1 MTPLEPGSFLA
12 ELTPDE
18 RADLESRGRFRD
30 LERGAVL
37 FREGEWSTWVAVL
50 FAGRVK
56 AYSDREHGGE
66 ALLDVRGPGALLGE
80 VAAIDGLPRSATVAT
95 LEPARV
101 LALTEEEFMS
111 FLGAHGRVSILIM
124 KMLCRRWRDA
134 DRRRVEFGMFD
145 ATGRVAQRLVELA
158 ERFGEPY
165 EPEGRRGRNGAGPRP
180 GDSGAR
186 PGDSGGGRSEDA
198 GPRPDGSHAR
208 PGGTGPRPLAPGGGP
223 GGPERPGRVPAPRA
237 PGSRGPGGPA
247 RPGRPGRPGA
257 PGAPGEPPRPDEG
270 SSVQITLHLSQEELA
285 GWVGASREA
294 VSKALGTL
302 RRHGWIETGRRRV
315 IVHDLQALRR
325 HAR

>member
-18 RADLESRGRFRD
+18 RADLQSRGRFRD

-165 EPEGRRGRNGAGPRP
+165 EPEGRRGRNGTGPRP
-180 GDSGAR
+180 DDSGAR
-186 PGDSGGGRSEDA
+186 PGGPA
-198 GPRPDGSHAR
+198 PRPTAPTG
-208 PGGTGPRPLAPGGGP
+208 PGGTGPA
-223 GGPERPGRVPAPRA
+223 GRVPGPRT
-237 PGSRGPGGPA
+237 PGARGPGGPA
-247 RPGRPGRPGA
+247 RPGHPGLPS
-257 PGAPGEPPRPDEG
+257 EPARPDEG

>member
-1 MTPLEPGSFLA
+1 MSPLEPGSFLA
-12 ELTPDE
+12 ELTPEE
-18 RADLESRGRFRD
+18 RADLEKRGRFRN
-30 LERGAVL
+30 LERGEVL

-50 FAGRVK
+50 LLGRVK
-56 AYSDREHGGE
+56 AFSDREHGGE

-111 FLGAHGRVSILIM
+111 FLRAHGRVSILIM

-134 DRRRVEFGMFD
+134 DRRRIEFGMFD

-165 EPEGRRGRNGAGPRP
+165 
-180 GDSGAR
+180 
-186 PGDSGGGRSEDA
+186 
-198 GPRPDGSHAR
+198 AR
-208 PGGTGPRPLAPGGGP
+208 PGGPSGAAPGGP
-223 GGPERPGRVPAPRA
+223 GGR
-237 PGSRGPGGPA
+237 
-247 RPGRPGRPGA
+247 GRPPAGQ
-257 PGAPGEPPRPDEG
+257 EG
-270 SSVQITLHLSQEELA
+270 GKSVQITLNLSQEELA